1 MSLRVR
7 LSLFTA
13 LFLALALVL
22 FGVAVYVRVDA
33 VLTGRLDAILTE
45 AATSAAQSLALTPEG
60 AFTLARRSPL
70 SSNAV
75 VQVWLPDQTP
85 LRMLESLQSE
95 RVPLQPYS
103 LAALAEDEP
112 RLENISLDTGERYR
126 VLTVPL
132 YSASGRIA
140 TLQAATDLS
149 ELDAV
154 LRNLLQSLVLTGLL
168 ALAVAGGGAWL
179 LTRQLLE
186 PLLTLTQT
194 ALSITRADDLSLR
207 IPEKYLSSG
216 DEVGRLVQAFN
227 ATLERLEELFNSQRR
242 FVADVSHDLRTP
254 LTVMKGNADLLRR
267 MKRLDAESLD
277 SIDLEIDRMTR
288 MVGDLLLLAQAESGR
303 LPLDRRRIELDTL
316 LLEVFQ
322 QAHVLAGDS
331 KHLSVEEIDQMQVC
345 GDRDRLKQ
353 VFLNLIGNAIKYTQP
368 GANIRL
374 RLTQYEGQ
382 AWVAVID
389 DGPGI
394 PEEDLGHIFER
405 FYRAEKARSRSEDG
419 GGFGLGLS
427 IAYWI
432 VQNHGGRIAVRSQ
445 ENSGTTFIVSLPLA
459 DKDCEPP
466 RLSGG
471 SQ

>member
-13 LFLALALVL
+13 LFLGLVVFL
-22 FGVAVYVRVDA
+22 FGVAVYVRVNA
-33 VLTGRLDAILTE
+33 VLTGRLDNILTE
-45 AATSAAQSLALTPEG
+45 AANSAARALALTPDG
-60 AFTLARRSPL
+60 AFTLANRNPL
-70 SSNAV
+70 NSNAI
-75 VQVWLPDQTP
+75 VQVWLPNGEP
-85 LRMLESLQSE
+85 LRMLESIQAV
-95 RVPLQPYS
+95 RVSAQPYS
-103 LAALAEDEP
+103 PGALETDVP
-112 RLENISLDTGERYR
+112 ILENRTIEGDGRHR

-132 YSASGRIA
+132 YSATDRIA
-140 TLQAATDLS
+140 TMQVATPLG
-149 ELDAV
+149 ELDEV
-154 LRNLLQSLVLTGLL
+154 LRNLLQTLVLTGFL
-168 ALAVAGGGAWL
+168 ALGIAGGGAWL
-179 LTRQLLE
+179 LTRRLLE

-207 IPEKYLSSG
+207 IPDRYLSSG

-254 LTVMKGNADLLRR
+254 LTVMKGNADLLRK
-267 MKRLDAESLD
+267 MKRLDPESLD
-277 SIDLEIDRMTR
+277 SIDLEINRMTR
-288 MVGDLLLLAQAESGR
+288 MVGDLLLLAQAEAGR

-322 QAHVLAGDS
+322 QAHVLAGEN
-331 KHLSVEEIDQMQVC
+331 KKLAIEEIDQVQVC

-394 PEEDLGHIFER
+394 PEDDLGHIFER

-459 DKDCEPP
+459 GKDCQPARAE
-466 RLSGG
+466 LMA
-471 SQ
+471 